1 MDYKSK
7 ELASKGVMPVWL
19 RIVLVIFS
27 FLFLTAIFQIIGVAT
42 TDISMDDLMHSEN
55 LSTGQMFFL
64 QFLGTL
70 AMFSVVLFYR
80 KFIDKLSIKSLG
92 FGLKCFNK
100 DMIRGFVLA
109 LICIGMG
116 SLVLYVLGYVEIEN
130 NEVSYVG
137 FLLQLLLF
145 FLVAVNEE
153 VLVRGYI
160 LNNLM
165 LVSNKYL
172 ALFISSLIFMV
183 LHLLNPNLST
193 IGVINLF
200 LAGIMLGSA
209 YVFTQNLWFAISLHL
224 FWNFIQGPVMGY
236 SVSGMA
242 MDSVFKL
249 KLSGNEIWHGG
260 AFGFEGS
267 LMCTIVLIVSIA
279 SIIGYYH
286 RSKKV
291 NLK

>member
-1 MDYKSK
+1 MDYRNK
-7 ELASKGVMPVWL
+7 ELVAKGSMPVWL

-27 FLFLTAIFQIIGVAT
+27 FLFLTGIFQIIGVAT

-55 LSTGQMFFL
+55 MSTAQMLFL
-64 QFLGTL
+64 QILGTL
-70 AMFSVVLFYR
+70 AMFTVVLFYR

-92 FGLKCFNK
+92 FGLKYFNK

-116 SLVLYVLGYVEIEN
+116 SFVLYILGYIEFGN

-145 FLVAVNEE
+145 FFVAVNEE

-172 ALFISSLIFMV
+172 ALFISSLIFMI
-183 LHLLNPNLST
+183 LHLLNPNLSS
-193 IGVINLF
+193 IGVVNLF
-200 LAGIMLGSA
+200 LAGVMLGSA
-209 YVFTQNLWFAISLHL
+209 YIFTQNLWFAISLHL

-242 MDSVFKL
+242 MESVFKINH
-249 KLSGNEIWHGG
+249 KGNEIWNGG
-260 AFGFEGS
+260 NFGFEGS

-286 RSKKV
+286 RCKKM
-291 NLK
+291 NMK